1 MIFSYLAKP
10 EKPSWPGPP
19 FQMFRFIESPQLEVF
34 EGISTTFPHR
44 CWLDCSNDCNCWC
57 CCTYTHYVLHTWH
70 SKSLIIGMTKVQKK
84 IPIQIEK
91 NHIPRLLGSWYCED
105 LLEEKSRKYVVLG
118 IFHQSPYCK
127 NHVNRG
133 PESQGAAVV

>member
-84 IPIQIEK
+84 FAIMEKKSQSSIIGIAARWERWSRWAIELHLWDNNNQNLKKIEK
-91 NHIPRLLGSWYCED
+91 NFYLISWTFRQ
-105 LLEEKSRKYVVLG
+105 K
-118 IFHQSPYCK
+118 
-127 NHVNRG
+127 
-133 PESQGAAVV
+133 

>member
-57 CCTYTHYVLHTWH
+57 CCTCTHYVLHTWY
-70 SKSLIIGMTKVQKK
+70 SNSSIIGMIKVQKK
-84 IPIQIEK
+84 SLILIEK
-91 NHIPRLLGSWYCED
+91 KSHSSIIGIMVLWGFIRRKIPKICSTWNFSSIL
-105 LLEEKSRKYVVLG
+105 
-118 IFHQSPYCK
+118 YCK

-133 PESQGAAVV
+133 PKNQGAAVV

>member
-1 MIFSYLAKP
+1 MIFFSYLAKP

-44 CWLDCSNDCNCWC
+44 CWLDCSNDCNCCC

-70 SKSLIIGMTKVQKK
+70 RKSSIIGKTKVRKKFPILIEKKSHSSIIGIMVLWGFISRK
-84 IPIQIEK
+84 IPKICSTW
-91 NHIPRLLGSWYCED
+91 NFSSIPVLQE
-105 LLEEKSRKYVVLG
+105 SR
-118 IFHQSPYCK
+118 
-127 NHVNRG
+127 
-133 PESQGAAVV
+133 